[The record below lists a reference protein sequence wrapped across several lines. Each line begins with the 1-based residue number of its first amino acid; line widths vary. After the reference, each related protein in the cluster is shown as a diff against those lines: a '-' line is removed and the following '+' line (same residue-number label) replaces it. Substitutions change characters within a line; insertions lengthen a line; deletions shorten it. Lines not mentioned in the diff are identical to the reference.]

1 MRNLRKGVFAATLV
15 FATLVCPRLAEAQ
28 SAGTGALVGTI
39 TDVTNALLPDVKIEI
54 TNEATG
60 EKRVANSDQNGRYA
74 LSLLIPGSY
83 RVEATKKDFKS
94 AVESGIHVNVTE
106 TARLDIEMT
115 LGTVTEKV
123 TVVGKPGIVQ
133 TESSTLGRVVNER
146 AMEGLPLVTRNYTQI
161 IGLSPGVEAD
171 VTNATA
177 LGSGNGGL
185 SPAEGTSG
193 IFVQGARATDNNFQI
208 DGVSVVDNEEW
219 GGNSGGAA
227 IPNPDTIEEFKV
239 QTGLYD
245 ASFGHNAGANV
256 NIVTKGG
263 SNQFHGNAFE
273 FFRNEDLNANDFFF
287 NLTGQ
292 PRPILKQNQFG
303 YTLGGPVQKDKLLFF
318 TSYQGT
324 RQINGAS
331 TGADTTCTAD
341 MVSPPFTNDRSAA
354 ALGAMFAGQAG
365 AYGGVPI
372 NADGSNINPVALS
385 LLQYKLPNGSYLIP
399 SPQIINPSA
408 GSLAIEGLSTFS
420 EACHFNEDQFMTNM
434 DYLQSPK
441 SKLSGRFFFSN
452 GNQQVAFPSG
462 TIGAGNI
469 PGSPETQN
477 HHYRVLSLTHTYTFN
492 TNVLNQFEIG
502 YDRIF
507 SHSVAG
513 NPFTY
518 STFGINTDGLQ
529 QLNELPNIIIGGSAI
544 GVGMPIEYVQN
555 SFQVGDS
562 ISYIHGRHFM
572 RFGGGTARLQNNFE
586 DYNAGGILQFI
597 SWPDFLLGMSGTQNG
612 SGVSNVIFSFLAEG
626 LFDRAW
632 RAWEHNLYYQD
643 TIKLART
650 LTLNVG
656 LRYEHLGLYDDQ
668 HGRNASFDPAVANPN
683 PPDAGSIEGYV
694 VASNYPGTVPAGV
707 TKSTTPWAVKGDGT
721 NTWGPRLG
729 FSWQLPQTTRFVLR
743 GGYGTYYSRPT
754 GESFALSTFSA
765 PFTAYGDYFG
775 TINQNMTLAD
785 PFPGPVPVIPS
796 FPAYTPSSSISEAG
810 VGQGYRPGIVQQFT
824 LNVQTELAKDFLAEV
839 GYVGTHGTHLLEMIS
854 TNQALSATP
863 ENPIRGVT
871 TNTVD
876 NIPLRVP
883 IEGIT
888 PASLSIVESEGYSW
902 YNALEA
908 SLTKRFSHGL
918 QFLASYTF
926 SKTLDTSGANV
937 TSSAGTYGNVIGDQN
952 NPGQRYG
959 LADYGRPNRFMFS
972 FVYDL
977 PSPKTKG
984 GLVGH
989 LLGGWETSGTVTI
1002 QSGQQT
1008 TIQYTNA
1015 NNVFGIQGDRASLA
1029 PGCSDRQLS
1038 MPGAVDKKLNA
1049 FFNAACITSP
1059 AVIGADG
1066 IGTGFGDIGVGAV
1079 RGPDQRDVDL
1089 AIMKRT
1095 HIGWP
1100 GETANLDFRIEL
1112 FNAFNTPQFAGADSN
1127 YSDPT
1132 FGVISSTSVNP
1143 RVLQLALKF
1152 NF

>member
-1 MRNLRKGVFAATLV
+1 MRNGVFATTMV
-15 FATLVCPRLAEAQ
+15 FATLVCPQLIDAQ

-39 TDVTNALLPDVKIEI
+39 MDVTQAVVPGVKIEI

-60 EKRVANSDQNGRYA
+60 EKRDAVSDQNGRYA
-74 LSLLIPGSY
+74 FSLLIPGSY

-94 AVESGIHVNVTE
+94 AVESGIQVNVTE

-115 LGTVTEKV
+115 LGTVAQKI
-123 TVVGKPGIVQ
+123 TVEGKPGIVQ

-146 AMEGLPLVTRNYTQI
+146 AMEDLPLVTRNYTQI
-161 IGLSPGVEAD
+161 IGLSPGVQTD

-177 LGSGNGGL
+177 LGSGTGGL

-193 IFVQGARATDNNFQI
+193 IFVQGARATDNNFQL
-208 DGVSVVDNEEW
+208 DGVSIVDNQEW

-263 SNQFHGNAFE
+263 SNQFHGNVFE
-273 FFRNEDLNANDFFF
+273 FFRNEDMNANDFFF

-292 PRPILKQNQFG
+292 PRPILRQNQFG

-331 TGADTTCTAD
+331 TGADTTCTAN

-354 ALGAMFAGQAG
+354 ALGAMFAGQTG

-372 NADGSNINPVALS
+372 NADGSNINSVALA

-399 SPQIINPSA
+399 SPQSINPAA
-408 GSLAIEGLSTFS
+408 GSLALEGFSTFS
-420 EACHFNEDQFMTNM
+420 EPCRFNEDQFMTNM
-434 DYLQSPK
+434 DYLQSSK
-441 SKLSGRFFFSN
+441 SKISGRFFFSN
-452 GNQQVAFPSG
+452 GNQQISFPSG
-462 TIGAGNI
+462 TIGAGNV

-477 HHYRVLSLTHTYTFN
+477 NHYRVLSLTHTYSFSTDL
-492 TNVLNQFEIG
+492 LNQFLVG

-507 SHSVAG
+507 AHSVAG
-513 NPFTY
+513 NPFRY
-518 STFGINTDGLQ
+518 STFGIDTDGLPQ
-529 QLNELPNIIIGGSAI
+529 SDALPNIIIGGSAI

-555 SFQVGDS
+555 SLQVGDS

-572 RFGGGTARLQNNFE
+572 RFGGGTTRLQNNFE

-612 SGVSNVIFSFLAEG
+612 SGVSNVIFSFFSEG

-650 LTLNVG
+650 FTLNLG
-656 LRYEHLGLYDDQ
+656 LRYEHMGLYDDE
-668 HGRNASFDPAVANPN
+668 HGRNASFDPAAANPN
-683 PPDAGSIEGYV
+683 PPDAGSVQGYV

-729 FSWQLPQTTRFVLR
+729 FSWQLPDTNRFVLR

-765 PFTAYGDYFG
+765 PFTVYGDFFG
-775 TINQNMTLAD
+775 TYNSNMTLAN
-785 PFPGPVPVIPS
+785 PFPGPIPS
-796 FPAYTPSSSISEAG
+796 IPAFPPYNPTSSISEAA
-810 VGQGYRPGIVQQFT
+810 VGQDYQPGIVQQFT
-824 LNVQTELAKDFLAEV
+824 LNAQAALAKDFLAEV

-854 TNQALSATP
+854 TNQALSASS

-876 NIPLRVP
+876 NIWQRVP

-888 PASLSIVESEGYSW
+888 PASLSIVESEGSSW

-937 TSSAGTYGNVIGDQN
+937 TSSAGTYGNVVGDQN
-952 NPGQRYG
+952 NPRERYG
-959 LADYGRPNRFMFS
+959 VADYSRPHRFIFS
-972 FVYDL
+972 YVYNL
-977 PSPKTKG
+977 PSPRTQG
-984 GLVGH
+984 RFVRN
-989 LLGGWETSGTVTI
+989 LLGGWETSGAYTI
-1002 QSGQQT
+1002 QAGQQT

-1029 PGCSDRQLS
+1029 PGCSNNQLS
-1038 MPGAVDKKLNA
+1038 TPGAVDKKLNS
-1049 FFNAACITSP
+1049 FFNTACVTSP

-1079 RGPDQRDVDL
+1079 RGPDQRNVDL
-1089 AIMKRT
+1089 GIMKKT
-1095 HIGWP
+1095 KIGWP
-1100 GETANLDFRIEL
+1100 AEAANLEIRVEL
-1112 FNAFNTPQFAGADSN
+1112 FNAFNTPQFAGPDSN
-1127 YSDPT
+1127 FSDPT
-1132 FGVISSTSVNP
+1132 FGVISSTSVSP